1 MGHLIC
7 AQEAHVQLA
16 LDVVVFVPVGRAPHR
31 EIHADPG
38 AEVRLTMCEH
48 AVAGDARFGVSR
60 IELDR
65 PGLSYTVDTLRE
77 LRSQRPEDEFFFI
90 MGGDQAMA
98 LPSWHE
104 PREFLG
110 LATVAAVERADH
122 RREEIAETVRSIC
135 GDDRAVFFDMPRLD
149 VSSTLIRERAAAGLP
164 IRYLVPDKV
173 ANYIGAQS
181 LYSSSAPAGVGA

>member
-110 LATVAAVERADH
+110 LATVAVVERADH

-149 VSSTLIRERAAAGLP
+149 VSSTLIRERAATGLP